1 MKLFKYIETGFEV
14 WDIKILLIRAESLEE
29 VKKILENTKQ
39 YDKYDGKLSEIEFDF
54 YGVDEIY
61 G

>member
-1 MKLFKYIETGFEV
+1 MKLFKYIETGYEV
-14 WDIKILLIRAESLEE
+14 WDIKILLIKAESLEE
-29 VKKILENTKQ
+29 AKKILIDTKQ
-39 YDKYDGKLSEIEFDF
+39 YDKYNGALSEIDFDF